1 MADMLISEDSSAI
14 EPAPSAPGDGYDL
27 PMAQTLTTRSEWLAS
42 NPPAADRLTASLAGV
57 AERVFGGEDFR
68 HAVREFLD
76 EFALR
81 GDDRSRAESIAERP
95 VLADDRRHDAYLGA
109 LAEHLAVTHELSRPR
124 WSTDPDR
131 FLDRFWFVSEVPGFR
146 AIAIAQAPAS
156 FRRRGV
162 FIPERSLHR
171 V

>member
-1 MADMLISEDSSAI
+1 MA
-14 EPAPSAPGDGYDL
+14 
-27 PMAQTLTTRSEWLAS
+27 TVLTTRSDWLVAH
-42 NPPAADRLTASLAGV
+42 PPERERLSQTLACV
-57 AERVFGGEDFR
+57 AGRVRDGEDFR

-81 GDDRSRAESIAERP
+81 GDDGSRADAIVERP
-95 VLADDRRHDAYLGA
+95 ESTGDPRHDAYLGA
-109 LAEHLAVTHELSRPR
+109 LAEHLAAVHGLSRPA
-124 WSTDPDR
+124 WSVEPER

-146 AIAIAQAPAS
+146 AMAISQAPAA

-162 FIPERSLHR
+162 FVPERSLHR

>member
-1 MADMLISEDSSAI
+1 
-14 EPAPSAPGDGYDL
+14 
-27 PMAQTLTTRSEWLAS
+27 MAQPLTTRSEWLAA
-42 NPPAADRLTASLAGV
+42 NPPEKFSETIAGSTRRPS
-57 AERVFGGEDFR
+57 EGEEFH

-81 GDDRSRAESIAERP
+81 GDAESRAEAIAERP
-95 VLADDRRHDAYLGA
+95 GPAGDRRHDAYLGA
-109 LAEHLAVTHELSRPR
+109 LAEHLAAVHDLGRPA
-124 WSTDPDR
+124 WSIEPER

-146 AIAIAQAPAS
+146 ATAIAQAPAA

>member
-1 MADMLISEDSSAI
+1 
-14 EPAPSAPGDGYDL
+14 
-27 PMAQTLTTRSEWLAS
+27 MAQPLTTRSDWLAA
-42 NPPAADRLTASLAGV
+42 NPPAPRRLTQTLGGV
-57 AERVFGGEDFR
+57 AARARGDGDFR

-81 GDDRSRAESIAERP
+81 GDERSRSRAIAERP
-95 VLADDRRHDAYLGA
+95 PPTGDPRYDAYLGA
-109 LAEHLAVTHELSRPR
+109 LAEHLAAVHRLRRPP
-124 WSTDPDR
+124 WSVEPDR
-131 FLDRFWFVSEVPGFR
+131 FLHRFWFVSEVPGFR
-146 AIAIAQAPAS
+146 AVAIAQAPAA

>member
-1 MADMLISEDSSAI
+1 MAEALI
-14 EPAPSAPGDGYDL
+14 
-27 PMAQTLTTRSEWLAS
+27 TRSDWLAAH
-42 NPPAADRLTASLAGV
+42 PPARERLTETLAG
-57 AERVFGGEDFR
+57 AARRAAAGEDFR

-81 GDDRSRAESIAERP
+81 GDDRSRAEAIAHRP
-95 VLADDRRHDAYLGA
+95 EGTGDPRHDAYLGA
-109 LAEHLAVTHELSRPR
+109 LAEHLAAVHHLSRPS
-124 WSTDPDR
+124 WSVEPER
-131 FLDRFWFVSEVPGFR
+131 FLDRFWFVSDTPGFR
-146 AIAIAQAPAS
+146 AVSIAQAPAA

>member
-1 MADMLISEDSSAI
+1 MAT
-14 EPAPSAPGDGYDL
+14 P
-27 PMAQTLTTRSEWLAS
+27 LTTRSDWLAQH
-42 NPPAADRLTASLAGV
+42 PTRPGRLTATLASV
-57 AERVFGGEDFR
+57 ADRVCGGEDFR

-81 GDDRSRAESIAERP
+81 PDDASRAEAIADAP
-95 VLADDRRHDAYLGA
+95 MPTGDIRHDSYLGA
-109 LAEHLAVTHELSRPR
+109 LAEHLALAHGLDRPA
-124 WSTDPDR
+124 WCIEPNR

-146 AIAIAQAPAS
+146 ATAIAQAPAA
-156 FRRRGV
+156 FRRRGI

>member
-1 MADMLISEDSSAI
+1 MATALITHSD
-14 EPAPSAPGDGYDL
+14 
-27 PMAQTLTTRSEWLAS
+27 WLAA
-42 NPPAADRLTASLAGV
+42 NPPAPERLSGSLAAV
-57 AERVFGGEDFR
+57 AERVRGGEDFQ

-81 GDDRSRAESIAERP
+81 GDDRSRAEAIAQRP
-95 VLADDRRHDAYLGA
+95 EPTGNTCHDAYLGA
-109 LAEHLAVTHELSRPR
+109 LGEHLAAVHGLSRPG
-124 WSTDPDR
+124 WSIEPGR
-131 FLDRFWFVSEVPGFR
+131 FLDRFWFVSEIPGFR
-146 AIAIAQAPAS
+146 AMAIAQAPAA